1 MEFSVCSLCRDSKS
15 KSNLFDRIVSF
26 FPVKTEILLI
36 DHSEKQISCYE
47 AIRLFISQSRGDFI
61 IFIHDDVSFD
71 GLNCSDL
78 INELT
83 RICMLDP
90 KAALFGVAGISL
102 IDHSSI
108 GHFRDAAGE
117 HKWGFHEGGLAS
129 SLDECFLV
137 LRRDRGLSVSNEL
150 SGYHFYGT
158 DLCIN
163 AREKGLASYV
173 IDFPIIHK
181 STGSINKNFFDARN
195 QFQEHLQKKG
205 IPRFVRTTC
214 TVMYGGRNKIK
225 QAWAVAMS
233 LDLVEKAQHKDLL
246 VAKKCILNTGH
257 SRYGK
262 SFFSIILCLHSCS
275 NARLSF
281 NKLFRRMRGDFAWWR
296 KNWETRLPPCL
307 K

>member
-1 MEFSVCSLCRDSKS
+1 MKISVCSLCRDSKL
-15 KSNLFDRIVSF
+15 KSILFNNIISF
-26 FPVKTEILLI
+26 FPVKTELLLF
-36 DHSEKQISCYE
+36 DHSEKQITCYE
-47 AIRLFISQSRGDFI
+47 AIRLFISQATGDFI
-61 IFIHDDVSFD
+61 LIIHDDVSFD
-71 GLNCSDL
+71 GLNCSKL
-78 INELT
+78 INELR
-83 RICMLDP
+83 RICELDP
-90 KAALFGVAGISL
+90 KAALFGIAGVSL
-102 IDHSSI
+102 TSYSSI

-181 STGSINKNFFDARN
+181 STGSLNKNFFEARN
-195 QFQEHLQKKG
+195 QFEQHLQKKN

-225 QAWAVAMS
+225 QAWALAMS
-233 LDLVEKAQHKDLL
+233 LDLVEKAQHKDFL
-246 VAKKCILNTGH
+246 VAKECILNTGH

-262 SFFSIILCLHSCS
+262 LFFSIILCLHSYS

-296 KNWETRLPPCL
+296 KNWKTRLPPCL